1 MLLLAAQHQV
11 ESFCAL
17 SHENLLES
25 QGAGRCATY
34 ILTEDGMG
42 AQKVEKLTQ
51 CHMADQVQGRDL
63 NLGLSV
69 SSLCLLTRD

>member
-1 MLLLAAQHQV
+1 MFLLASHHQA
-11 ESFCAL
+11 ENFCAL
-17 SHENLLES
+17 SHQNLLES
-25 QGAGRCATY
+25 QAAGCCVIH
-34 ILTEDGMG
+34 ILIEDGMG

-69 SSLCLLTRD
+69 FSLCLLTRD